1 MFLFLLNMRHASC
14 WPLESTM
21 SLPSMGRVDLMHSFA
36 RVAAAPLLLATY
48 LSPMGRCDS
57 MHSFARV
64 AVVPLL
70 STVFLPPVMRGDS
83 MWFARVVVAPLLST
97 VFSSSMLDLP
107 KGSSRGSRSTRFAS
121 YG

>member
-1 MFLFLLNMRHASC
+1 MFLFLLNMRHVSC

-21 SLPSMGRVDLMHSFA
+21 SLPSMERGDLMHSFA
-36 RVAAAPLLLATY
+36 RVAA
-48 LSPMGRCDS
+48 
-57 MHSFARV
+57 
-64 AVVPLL
+64 VPLL